1 MTVRASESLSGLPGP
16 GLRRSLWQR
25 YVTLLADG
33 VPSDQVLVLVDGA
46 SRPQWTAWRTAA
58 DAPQATGGQWIE
70 TPFAWIQQ
78 ELRLWWGLALEGL
91 AGLGAPVPE
100 AHQPVFAAIDLAQYL
115 LGHFTAHRREAGLL
129 ERARSAPHFQSVQ
142 LLDALGRGVENGLAL
157 GEGPALPAT
166 RDRLG
171 RPVAAPCLALAG
183 AIAARLDAGG
193 TALAEEAGEA
203 IALYVDG
210 MLRAGVLDHA
220 LQLEVFASALW
231 PHPQYREHLK
241 ARFRHVLVEH
251 LDEQPPRLQAVL
263 HELLADGVQ
272 GCFSLQRDPQSE
284 LFMGGLREYVGAD
297 PRGAWEM
304 ATNLTHVV
312 PVAEGA
318 APFAPLGRALL
329 RELTSPRSTVPEAV
343 DLPPGAVELRLD
355 HYSPAEMLQAAAE
368 RLVALLATNTV
379 LPRHVALI
387 SPTLSP
393 LLIWSLRQKLGDLGV
408 PLYVFAGT
416 NRLRDYRPVR
426 VLLTLAKLAHPAW
439 GLAPTRYELLELLEL
454 CTGLN
459 PLKLGR
465 LAPRLFPDGKLAEPA
480 MVLAAVPELKPA
492 ALKRYAALAGWLEQ
506 QSARLPLPTFFQSAF
521 AHVYAR
527 ARAPHGMDA
536 TADEVFMREISQIG
550 QLIELSERFE
560 AVDRRVEHAD
570 AAAWAQRF
578 FAFLDDSPI
587 AERPFFQREPH
598 QNAVMLST
606 PSQLAERGFQ
616 GVDDELRCLFLL
628 DIGSEGWWKRDRREL
643 TNGRVLSRRW
653 RGGPYDPDTE
663 RADMDEKLGRVLLAC
678 SLKARERL
686 MIYGCL
692 TDEEGREN
700 QGELPYVLNALL
712 AEVHG

>member
-1 MTVRASESLSGLPGP
+1 MRV
-16 GLRRSLWQR
+16 
-25 YVTLLADG
+25 
-33 VPSDQVLVLVDGA
+33 
-46 SRPQWTAWRTAA
+46 
-58 DAPQATGGQWIE
+58 
-70 TPFAWIQQ
+70 
-78 ELRLWWGLALEGL
+78 WWGLGLEGL
-91 AGLGAPVPE
+91 DALGVPVPE

-115 LGHFTAHRREAGLL
+115 LGHFTAHRRAAGLL

-142 LLDALGRGVENGLAL
+142 ILDALARGVEHGLAL
-157 GEGPALPAT
+157 GQGPMLAAT

-171 RPVAAPCLALAG
+171 RPVADPCLMLAG

-231 PHPQYREHLK
+231 PHPSYREHLR

-251 LDEQPPRLQAVL
+251 LDEHPWRLQGLLA
-263 HELLADGVQ
+263 ELLADGTR
-272 GCFSLQRDPQSE
+272 GCFTLQRDPASE
-284 LFMGGLREYVGAD
+284 LFQGGLREYVGAD
-297 PRGAWEM
+297 PRGAWEL
-304 ATNLTHVV
+304 ATSLTRVV
-312 PVAEGA
+312 PVAEA
-318 APFAPLGRALL
+318 PAPFAPLGRALL
-329 RELTSPRSTVPEAV
+329 RELTSPRSRVPDPV

-355 HYSPAEMLQAAAE
+355 HYSPAEMLQAVAE
-368 RLVALLATNTV
+368 RLVGLLATGV
-379 LPRHVALI
+379 EPRHVALI

-426 VLLTLAKLAHPAW
+426 VLLTLAKLAHPGW
-439 GLAPTRYELLELLEL
+439 GLVPTRYELVELLEL
-454 CTGLN
+454 ATGLN

-465 LAPRLFPDGKLAEPA
+465 LAARLFPDGQLADPA
-480 MVLAAVPELKPA
+480 MVLMAVPELKPA
-492 ALKRYAALAGWLEQ
+492 ALKRYATLAAWVGQ
-506 QSARLPLPTFFQSAF
+506 QPGSLPLPTFFQAAF
-521 AHVYAR
+521 AQVYAL
-527 ARAPHGMDA
+527 ARAPRGLDA
-536 TADEVFMREISQIG
+536 TSDEVFMRETSQIG
-550 QLIELSERFE
+550 QLVELAERFE
-560 AVDRRVEHAD
+560 AVDARVEHGD
-570 AAAWAQRF
+570 DHGWAMRF

-598 QNAVMLST
+598 QAAVMLST

-616 GVDDELRCLFLL
+616 GVDEELRCLFLL

-643 TNGRVLSRRW
+643 TNGRVLARRW
-653 RGGPYDPDTE
+653 KGGPYDPDTE
-663 RADMDEKLGRVLLAC
+663 RADMDEMLGRVLLAC

-686 MIYGCL
+686 FIYGCL